1 MAIDSRTKMIR
12 KPPEGWRSET
22 LIDGVVFIYSLPY
35 SFHRAREFKLLE
47 RTANL
52 PYEQDSIDID
62 IIQQAAFTIEDLQ
75 P

>member
-1 MAIDSRTKMIR
+1 
-12 KPPEGWRSET
+12 

-47 RTANL
+47 RTADL

-62 IIQQAAFTIEDLQ
+62 IIEQAAFTIEDLQ